1 MGKNVLKCGYYY
13 KQHHY
18 FVKMLYIIMK
28 LILSMPSIPKL
39 IAIGFLVWHRSYLY
53 QLQEY
58 TYVWFEHDLKWINYN
73 T

>member
-1 MGKNVLKCGYYY
+1 
-13 KQHHY
+13 
-18 FVKMLYIIMK
+18 MK

-53 QLQEY
+53 QLQAY